1 VAVRG
6 EANLTA
12 LGRAALVMA
21 IGTVPLFIGLIGQE
35 RLTDMSVSG
44 WVLGHAGEQG
54 TTPRRAP
61 VGAGGLRGGSV

>member
-21 IGTVPLFIGLIGQE
+21 IGTVPLFIGLIGQD
-35 RLTDMSVSG
+35 RLTDMSAS
-44 WVLGHAGEQG
+44 
-54 TTPRRAP
+54 R
-61 VGAGGLRGGSV
+61 